1 MNCKGSPCLAN
12 DRAPEVVIIH
22 VAVAAKTRVNN
33 SRVEAAAKAPAK
45 KRFLKESVLKE

>member
-22 VAVAAKTRVNN
+22 VAVAAKKRVNN
-33 SRVEAAAKAPAK
+33 SRLKAAKAPAK